1 MEVLILMRRNIT
13 LMLVIS
19 LLFLPQILFGG
30 QTEHGKFLVLCY
42 HAVPFRAEPD
52 DGYSVTQKEFAVQ
65 MEYLRTH
72 QYHPVSINDIKMAR
86 DGKKD
91 LPENAV
97 LLTFDDAYISYY
109 TYVLPLLEELG
120 YPSVL
125 AVVGAFQESPPGD
138 LPEPLMTWEQIKEAG
153 RHKLVDVVSHSYD
166 LHKSVQYNPQ
176 GNTGS
181 AVGVRAY
188 NPVTKTYE
196 TEEEYRSRL
205 EADFVAQEKI
215 FKEKLGFAPTAIVW
229 PYGRYNSISLD
240 VAKEHGMELTFS
252 LDEGPADI
260 HHLDVI
266 RRNVVET
273 PPVDDFLV
281 HEQPIANFIAIVKK
295 TPVRRPFIRA
305 VQVDLDQVYDPDEQQ
320 MEKKLGKL
328 IDRLFEMKI
337 NTVFL
342 KAFAGPI
349 GTEGIKSLYFPS
361 SVLPMRADLFSH
373 AAHQMMIRDIRVYA
387 WMPALSVDLPD
398 KELTPVSG
406 DAASLIKEIYD
417 DLVIHSQ
424 VQGILFQDDDFT
436 ENIGEIPV
444 TAKQPARDR
453 TGGLEVLAQGARKYR
468 PGILF
473 ARNINSGALEDP
485 KAEERFEHDYK
496 RFLDNYDLVVV
507 TADPQK
513 DRIMRPSEWLKK
525 LVKKA
530 RAAKGADRTIFKIQ
544 AYDLNKKDWIDDE
557 AMIEELRDILSAG
570 GRHIAY
576 FPDDLWNDKPAL
588 NKIKL
593 EMSTKTNPFLP

>member
-13 LMLVIS
+13 MTLIFF
-19 LLFLPQILFGG
+19 LLFLPRILFAG
-30 QTEHGKFLVLCY
+30 QTDHGKFLVLCY

-52 DGYSVTQKEFAVQ
+52 DTYSVTQKQFAVQ

-72 QYHPVSINDIKMAR
+72 GYHPVSLNDIIMAR

-91 LPENAV
+91 LPGNAV

-125 AVVGAFQESPPGD
+125 AVVGAFQESPPKD
-138 LPEPLMTWEQIKEAG
+138 LPEPLMTWEQIKEAS
-153 RHKLVDVVSHSYD
+153 RHKLVNVVSHSYD

-181 AVGVRAY
+181 AVSVRAY
-188 NPVTKTYE
+188 NPATKTYE
-196 TEEEYRSRL
+196 SEEEYRSRL
-205 EADFVAQEKI
+205 EADFIAQKKL
-215 FKEKLGFAPTAIVW
+215 FMDKLGFAPTAIVW
-229 PYGRYNSISLD
+229 PYGRYNSVSLD
-240 VAKEHGMELTFS
+240 VAKKHGMELTFS
-252 LDEGPADI
+252 LDEGAADI

-273 PPVDDFLV
+273 PPIDDFLV
-281 HEQPIANFIAIVKK
+281 HEQQIGNFIAIVKK
-295 TPVRRPFIRA
+295 APIKRPFIRA
-305 VQVDLDQVYDPDEQQ
+305 VQVDLDPVYDPDGEH
-320 MEKKLGKL
+320 MENKLGKL
-328 IDRLFEMKI
+328 IDRLFEMKV

-342 KAFAGPI
+342 KAFAGPAE
-349 GTEGIKSLYFPS
+349 TEGIKNLYFPS
-361 SVLPMRADLFSH
+361 RVLPMRADLFSH
-373 AAHQMMIRDIRVYA
+373 AAHQMMIRGILVYA

-398 KELTPVSG
+398 KKLE
-406 DAASLIKEIYD
+406 EMYE
-417 DLVIHSQ
+417 DLAMHSQ
-424 VQGILFQDDDFT
+424 IQGILFQDDFSG
-436 ENIGEIPV
+436 ENISKTPV

-453 TGGLEVLAQGARKYR
+453 TGGLEVLAQGAKKFR

-485 KAEERFEHDYK
+485 KAEERFEHDYE
-496 RFLDNYDLVVV
+496 RFLENYDLVVV
-507 TADPQK
+507 TAYPQM
-513 DRIMRPSEWLKK
+513 DGIRRPSAWLEE

-530 RAAKGADRTIFKIQ
+530 RAAKGIDKTIFKVQ
-544 AYDLNKKDWIDDE
+544 SYDWNRKDWIGDE
-557 AMIEELRDILSAG
+557 ALLEELRDILSAG
-570 GRHIAY
+570 GRHLAY
-576 FPDDLWNDKPAL
+576 YPDDLWKDKPAL